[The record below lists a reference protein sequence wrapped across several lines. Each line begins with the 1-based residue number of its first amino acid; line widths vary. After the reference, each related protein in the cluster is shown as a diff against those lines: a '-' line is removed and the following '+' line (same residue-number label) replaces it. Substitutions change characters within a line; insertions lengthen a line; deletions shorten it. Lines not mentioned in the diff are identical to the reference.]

1 MTIWPTLAMRAV
13 EIRKNRLET
22 AVRLMPSPCSSRLGK
37 MKLATMLAWVASTSR
52 GFQANSRPVATMAR
66 VSPA

>member
-13 EIRKNRLET
+13 EMRKNRLDT
-22 AVRLMPSPCSSRLGK
+22 AVRLTLVPCSSRLGK
-37 MKLATMLAWVASTSR
+37 MKLDTTLAWVTSTSR
-52 GFQANSRPVATMAR
+52 GFQANSRPVATMAS